1 MLKKLVLLGLAGYGA
16 FLGLQQLD
24 ASRGGGNEPLYP
36 LPYVV
41 VYGREACGLTQG
53 MKRELTRGRVPFR
66 YEIIDDRSV
75 ADRVHSRMENAGI
88 STRRYRLPVVDVS
101 GRLFV
106 SPKAGEV
113 ISEYTRS
120 RS

>member
-1 MLKKLVLLGLAGYGA
+1 M
-16 FLGLQQLD
+16 
-24 ASRGGGNEPLYP
+24 
-36 LPYVV
+36 V
-41 VYGREACGLTQG
+41 VYGRETCGLTQG
-53 MKRELTRGRVPFR
+53 MKRELTRGSVPFR